1 MVNGFLILFG
11 LTMLYLAATSRI
23 IAHIRL
29 LVVQGV
35 LLFLICCCGMQH
47 INILNFAFLTI
58 ETLIVKSIVI
68 PAFLYK
74 VLNKTHSNRDVAA
87 NIPHF
92 YCLFIASLIL
102 IIGFLLSE
110 YFVTSMKL
118 ISPMFFAVSVATI
131 IISLWLITIKH
142 KIISNVIEFITMEN
156 GIFLLSL
163 SAAKEMP
170 MLVNLGVLLDVFIAV
185 YILGLFVNV
194 INKEFKDLEVS
205 NLSDLKDYEYND
217 KYDFIISNSCMFIN
231 ASYKE

>member
-1 MVNGFLILFG
+1 MINGFIILFG

-29 LVVQGV
+29 LIIQGV
-35 LLFLICCCGMQH
+35 LLFLICCGGLEHM
-47 INILNFAFLTI
+47 NMLSFAFLTI
-58 ETLIVKSIVI
+58 ETLIVKSIII
-68 PAFLYK
+68 PWFLYR
-74 VLNKTHSNRDVAA
+74 VLKKTHSNRDVAA

-92 YCLFIASLIL
+92 YCLVISSMIL
-102 IIGFLLSE
+102 LGCFLAANYYVSS
-110 YFVTSMKL
+110 VKL

-163 SAAKEMP
+163 SVAKEMP

-185 YILGLFVNV
+185 YILGLFVNE

-217 KYDFIISNSCMFIN
+217 
-231 ASYKE
+231 

>member
-1 MVNGFLILFG
+1 MINGFIILFG

-29 LVVQGV
+29 LIIQGV
-35 LLFLICCCGMQH
+35 LLFLICCGGWEHM
-47 INILNFAFLTI
+47 NVLSFAFLTI
-58 ETLIVKSIVI
+58 ETLVVKSIVI
-68 PAFLYK
+68 PWFLYR
-74 VLNKTHSNRDVAA
+74 VLKKTHSNRDVAA

-92 YCLFIASLIL
+92 YCLVISSMIL
-102 IIGFLLSE
+102 LGCFLAANYYVSS
-110 YFVTSMKL
+110 VKL

-163 SAAKEMP
+163 SVAKEMP

-185 YILGLFVNV
+185 YILGLFVNE

-217 KYDFIISNSCMFIN
+217 
-231 ASYKE
+231 

>member
-170 MLVNLGVLLDVFIAV
+170 MLVNLGVRLDVFIAV

-217 KYDFIISNSCMFIN
+217 
-231 ASYKE
+231 

>member
-1 MVNGFLILFG
+1 MVNGFIILFG

-29 LVVQGV
+29 LIIQGV
-35 LLFLICCCGMQH
+35 LLFLICCSGMKNMSLL
-47 INILNFAFLTI
+47 NIAFLTI

-68 PAFLYK
+68 PWFLYK
-74 VLNKTHSNRDVAA
+74 VLKKTHSDRDVAA

-92 YCLFIASLIL
+92 YCLVISSIIL
-102 IIGFLLSE
+102 LACMLLSQ
-110 YFVTSMKL
+110 YYVSSIKL
-118 ISPMFFAVSVATI
+118 VSHLFFGVSVATI

-163 SAAKEMP
+163 SVAKEMP
-170 MLVNLGVLLDVFIAV
+170 ILVNLGVLLDVFIAV

-194 INKEFKDLEVS
+194 INNEFQDLEIS

-217 KYDFIISNSCMFIN
+217 
-231 ASYKE
+231 

>member
-1 MVNGFLILFG
+1 MINGFIVLFG

-29 LVVQGV
+29 LTVQGI
-35 LLFLICCCGMQH
+35 LLFLICCCGLKDFDL
-47 INILNFAFLTI
+47 LNFVFLTI
-58 ETLIVKSIVI
+58 ETLIVKSIII
-68 PAFLYK
+68 PAFLHK
-74 VLNKTHSNRDVAA
+74 VLKKTHSNRDVAA

-92 YCLFIASLIL
+92 YCLVISSLIML
-102 IIGFLLSE
+102 AGILVSQYYISS
-110 YFVTSMKL
+110 VKL
-118 ISPMFFAVSVATI
+118 VSPLFFGVSVATI

-163 SAAKEMP
+163 SVAKEMP
-170 MLVNLGVLLDVFIAV
+170 MLVNMGVLLDVFIAV

-205 NLSDLKDYEYND
+205 HLSELKDYEYND
-217 KYDFIISNSCMFIN
+217 
-231 ASYKE
+231 